1 MAEGARLDMRLP
13 LWLCLMAVSAIM
25 TSPVWSE
32 QQAARVALV
41 IGNAHYPDAST
52 PLSTTIKD
60 ARTLAEEF
68 HRTGFAVDLKENV
81 GKADMKS
88 AMDAF
93 TGGVRPGMTALFY
106 FSGYGIQVARQTYLI
121 PINAQLWTEGDVR
134 QDGISLDDVVADIH
148 RKGAKVKLVII
159 DAARRD
165 PYERR
170 FRAVAAGLAPI
181 DAPENTLAIFSAAPG
196 KLVNDGT
203 GTSSLFIGELVKQLR
218 APKVAAEEIFNRVR
232 VGVARASNNA
242 QIPWIFSSL
251 LEPFYF
257 GSPPT
262 LVTTDH
268 ATSLCRRRPHRASRP
283 MSPNTAPTTVPA
295 TLSASKRPSQRSQRT
310 ALRRR
315 PLRPKPCR
323 RRAGSA
329 ARNHVPESPCRRPSS
344 IISPSRTSKART
356 NSNISA
362 STRTIRTTG

>member
-1 MAEGARLDMRLP
+1 
-13 LWLCLMAVSAIM
+13 
-25 TSPVWSE
+25 
-32 QQAARVALV
+32 
-41 IGNAHYPDAST
+41 
-52 PLSTTIKD
+52 
-60 ARTLAEEF
+60 
-68 HRTGFAVDLKENV
+68 
-81 GKADMKS
+81 MKS

-93 TGGVRPGMTALFY
+93 TGGIRPGMTALFY

-121 PINAQLWTEGDVR
+121 PVNAQLWTEGDVR

-257 GSPPT
+257 GSPPP

-268 ATSLCRRRPHRASRP
+268 ATSLS
-283 MSPNTAPTTVPA
+283 STAPSGVKTDVAEHSAYNRSCEAQRVKATITTQPANGTATTTIETKTVPQTGRLGGPQSCA
-295 TLSASKRPSQRSQRT
+295 RKSMPTAVVYYQSKPDFKGTDQFKYQRINQDNPNDRLNGEVVLT
-310 ALRRR
+310 VTV
-315 PLRPKPCR
+315 K
-323 RRAGSA
+323 
-329 ARNHVPESPCRRPSS
+329 
-344 IISPSRTSKART
+344 
-356 NSNISA
+356 
-362 STRTIRTTG
+362 